1 MSSTIFP
8 VASTSSINSNA
19 YTVAN
24 PLYQYKANTTL
35 TPGIYTITSY
45 PTSSVA
51 TVSGYDASNNFLSAS
66 TTGGTVTWN
75 LTTTIANPMI
85 YTNTGSNVIV
95 TITLTAAPLTG
106 SSVSGTLDTITT
118 TSTYNQTGKLYV
130 LAVGGGGD
138 GTGYGAGGNGGNWQ
152 ANTISNAG
160 SPGTGYASGG
170 GGAASGYYGGVSRAG
185 GAGMPGVVYVLRGF

>member
-138 GTGYGAGGNGGNWQ
+138 GTGYGAGG
-152 ANTISNAG
+152 
-160 SPGTGYASGG
+160 GG
-170 GGAASGYYGGVSRAG
+170 GGAASNGAYGNGPGTGSKLG
-185 GAGMPGVVYVLRGF
+185 GNGSPGVVYVLRGF

>member
-1 MSSTIFP
+1 MATTIFP
-8 VASTSSINSNA
+8 EATTSSINSNA

-24 PLYQYKANTTL
+24 PLYQYKAATTL

-51 TVSGYDASNNFLSAS
+51 TVSGYDASNNFLSVS
-66 TTGGTVTWN
+66 TSSGTVTWN

-130 LAVGGGGD
+130 LAVGGGG
-138 GTGYGAGGNGGNWQ
+138 
-152 ANTISNAG
+152 
-160 SPGTGYASGG
+160 G
-170 GGAASGYYGGVSRAG
+170 GGAASNGGYGNGPGTGSKLGGNGSQ
-185 GAGMPGVVYVLRGF
+185 GVVYVLRGF